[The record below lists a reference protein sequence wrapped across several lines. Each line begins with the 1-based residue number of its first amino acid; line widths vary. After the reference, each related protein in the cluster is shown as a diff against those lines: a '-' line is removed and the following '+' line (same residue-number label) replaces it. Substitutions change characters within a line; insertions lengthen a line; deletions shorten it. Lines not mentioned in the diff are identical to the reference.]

1 MAGRFQH
8 IAAEQDAVGGDAEGQ
23 QRKLVVAAAQRAGL
37 RAVDVCPG
45 LLLPAEVDQA
55 TDIQAG
61 AYLFIERMIGA
72 RLGQALEQ
80 LIAARNVIP
89 VQGNRGLDQVDLRRP
104 VRLTAG
110 HLFERSHPDFRLAG
124 EHRQQAGPGTLQQH
138 VGVLGQTLQRYAIQ
152 PAHELTEIAD
162 VVMRRL
168 VALKQP
174 DQFAEVVAEHGVAG
188 GFVDQPGL
196 FEPVRGTQVQ
206 LRPVDVRCGQ
216 ALQEELGEQR
226 MQPVPLLLALHVDR
240 QDEQVM
246 RFDRGDQL
254 GRLGHLA
261 DMRRHFRVEA
271 AQDGDSLQKAGD
283 LGRQTVDHVLRQVV
297 AQPAV
302 VRQQAVDLQALARVG
317 LQRDRHQ
324 LQADGPAI
332 GAVVNGVGQLQ
343 VDGVVQVGLQEGQ

>member
-1 MAGRFQH
+1 
-8 IAAEQDAVGGDAEGQ
+8 
-23 QRKLVVAAAQRAGL
+23 
-37 RAVDVCPG
+37 
-45 LLLPAEVDQA
+45 
-55 TDIQAG
+55 
-61 AYLFIERMIGA
+61 
-72 RLGQALEQ
+72 
-80 LIAARNVIP
+80 
-89 VQGNRGLDQVDLRRP
+89 
-104 VRLTAG
+104 
-110 HLFERSHPDFRLAG
+110 
-124 EHRQQAGPGTLQQH
+124 
-138 VGVLGQTLQRYAIQ
+138 
-152 PAHELTEIAD
+152 
-162 VVMRRL
+162 MRRL

-174 DQFAEVVAEHGVAG
+174 DQFAEVVAEHGMAG

-196 FEPVRGTQVQ
+196 FEPVRGTPVQ
-206 LRPVDVRCGQ
+206 LRAVDVCSGQ
-216 ALQEELGEQR
+216 ALQEELGKQR